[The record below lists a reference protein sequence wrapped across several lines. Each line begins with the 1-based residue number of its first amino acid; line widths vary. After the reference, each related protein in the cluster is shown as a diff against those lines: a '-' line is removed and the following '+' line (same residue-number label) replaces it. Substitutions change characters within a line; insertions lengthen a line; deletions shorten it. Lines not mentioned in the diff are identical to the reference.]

1 VLLSPLMLA
10 TALAIKLEGPGPV
23 LFRQQRSGFNAKRF
37 LILKFRTMTVME
49 EGDNVT
55 QVTRHDPRVTKFG
68 AVPRAASID
77 ELPQLFNVLR
87 GDMSLVGPRPHAVA
101 HDSHYGEL
109 LSEYAFRHHVKPGIT
124 GWAQIHGCRGG
135 TAQVG
140 LMKRRLD
147 FDIWYINNWNL
158 GLDLVILVRTLL
170 EVVRPRNAY

>member
-1 VLLSPLMLA
+1 LTTKTPY
-10 TALAIKLEGPGPV
+10 K
-23 LFRQQRSGFNAKRF
+23 
-37 LILKFRTMTVME
+37 
-49 EGDNVT
+49 GDNVT